1 MLAVVKGQAGPGF
14 ELRDVPIPTVGPHD
28 VLIKTRACSICG
40 TDLHIY
46 KWDPWSANRI
56 HPPLVVGHEFSGDIV
71 EIGSEVTNTKVG
83 DLISAESHI
92 VCNQCDECR
101 TGNAHVCRNT
111 RIIGVD
117 CDGCFAEYVCIPAQN
132 VWVNPP
138 DMPYDI
144 ASLQENFGNSVHVAL
159 ATPLVS
165 RDVLV
170 SGCGPAGLMTIAVAR
185 ACGAHCIYASDL
197 SEYRLNLA
205 EKLGAHVTI
214 RADQQN
220 LVKTV
225 RTATGGEGVDVLL
238 EMSGA
243 PSAIRDGLAS
253 LKHAGKAVMLG
264 LPSKPFELDLGNL
277 VIMSG
282 VQVIGIAGRELWQTW
297 YQMRGL
303 LSNGVVDLKPVITHH
318 FKLTE
323 FQQAFEVM
331 ASGNSG
337 KIILTP

>member
-1 MLAVVKGQAGPGF
+1 
-14 ELRDVPIPTVGPHD
+14 
-28 VLIKTRACSICG
+28 
-40 TDLHIY
+40 
-46 KWDPWSANRI
+46 
-56 HPPLVVGHEFSGDIV
+56 
-71 EIGSEVTNTKVG
+71 
-83 DLISAESHI
+83 
-92 VCNQCDECR
+92 
-101 TGNAHVCRNT
+101 
-111 RIIGVD
+111 
-117 CDGCFAEYVCIPAQN
+117 
-132 VWVNPP
+132 
-138 DMPYDI
+138 
-144 ASLQENFGNSVHVAL
+144 
-159 ATPLVS
+159 
-165 RDVLV
+165 
-170 SGCGPAGLMTIAVAR
+170 MTIAVAR
-185 ACGAHCIYASDL
+185 ACGAHRIYASDL

-303 LSNGVVDLKPVITHH
+303 LSTGVVDLKPVITHH
-318 FKLTE
+318 FKLSE

-337 KIILTP
+337 KVILTP